1 MKQFKKKKTK
11 EYCGAQEN
19 NHKMNLNI
27 SISSTFNY
35 PGNSNSKFIHVLQTP
50 LELNSTDK
58 YELAVTNI
66 HYSEIFQKICSIECF
81 GISKLEI
88 QNIKTDLFLAE
99 KFTQLINN
107 ITNEN
112 LEHNLDTL
120 KAIIKELFNS
130 LIEIND
136 INTKYFILK
145 NFYFKKLKPF
155 VNIQLLKNI
164 KLNKIVDKLNN
175 ILNAFEIKM
184 KDCVKLINKNKFG
197 EYVLKLKNKIYICD
211 NESDFAIV
219 ENKEYIKLI
228 FDINVFFFNI
238 NDINPNVEFDINFNN
253 NIKNFGQLEC
263 KFFVNKLIHANHI
276 YMHCN
281 LIKNTNIFKCKQV
294 IKSFKYNSNN
304 YDLECNNLEY
314 FEVIFNYITQLEIS
328 FTDQNYNLIEFEN
341 PTYINFNFRKQKC
354 RFI

>member
-1 MKQFKKKKTK
+1 MNQFKKKKTK
-11 EYCGAQEN
+11 EYCVVQQN
-19 NHKMNLNI
+19 RHKMNLNI
-27 SISSTFNY
+27 SISSSFNY

-50 LELNSTDK
+50 IELGSTDK

-81 GISKLEI
+81 GISKLETK
-88 QNIKTDLFLAE
+88 NIKIDSFLAE
-99 KFTQLINN
+99 KFTQCISN

-112 LEHNLDTL
+112 IEQKLDTL
-120 KAIIKELFNS
+120 KEIIKDLYNS

-145 NFYFKKLKPF
+145 NFFFQKLKPF

-184 KDCVKLINKNKFG
+184 KDCFKLINKNKLG
-197 EYVLKLKNKIYICD
+197 EYVLKLKNKIYLCD
-211 NESDFAIV
+211 DEGDFVIV
-219 ENKEYIKLI
+219 ENKEFIKII
-228 FDINVFFFNI
+228 FKINVFFFNI
-238 NDINPNVEFDINFNN
+238 NDVNPNVKFDNN
-253 NIKNFGQLEC
+253 YNNLNNFGNLEC
-263 KFFVNKLIHANHI
+263 KFLVNKLIYANHI

-281 LIKNTNIFKCKQV
+281 LIKNNNIFKCKQV

-328 FTDQNYNLIEFEN
+328 FTDQDYNLIEFEK

>member
-11 EYCGAQEN
+11 EYCEVQEN
-19 NHKMNLNI
+19 KMNLNI

-50 LELNSTDK
+50 LELNSTHK

-88 QNIKTDLFLAE
+88 ENIKNDLFLTE
-99 KFTQLINN
+99 KFTQFINN

-112 LEHNLDTL
+112 LEQNLDTL
-120 KAIIKELFNS
+120 KEIIKELNNS
-130 LIEIND
+130 LTEIND
-136 INTKYFILK
+136 INSKYFILK
-145 NFYFKKLKPF
+145 NFYVQKLKPF

-184 KDCVKLINKNKFG
+184 KDYVKLINKNKLG
-197 EYVLKLKNKIYICD
+197 EYVLKLKNKIYLSD
-211 NESDFAIV
+211 DESDFVIV
-219 ENKEYIKLI
+219 ENKEYIELI

-238 NDINPNVEFDINFNN
+238 NDVNPHVDIDFNFNN
-253 NIKNFGQLEC
+253 DINNFGQLKC
-263 KFFVNKLIHANHI
+263 KFLVNKLIHANRI

-281 LIKNTNIFKCKQV
+281 LIKNNNIFKCKQV

-314 FEVIFNYITQLEIS
+314 FEVIFNYITQFEIS
-328 FTDQNYNLIEFEN
+328 FTDQDYNLIEFDK